1 MRRAGFAAGA
11 VARALLVGAA
21 VTAFVL
27 SAETALG
34 QALPDLQQARTAVEQ
49 RQYVAALEQYER
61 LLQQRPDDADLL
73 IEVARVHGYADRNA
87 EAARLYRRVL
97 QVAPQRRADV
107 LASLAW
113 QTLWAG
119 QGADAV
125 PLFTEWLA
133 RPDADRVEA
142 LDGLGQARQAAGD
155 FSGALQAYRQAHAQA
170 PDNLRLHRRL
180 AMALLWTGDEDGAV
194 RELQA
199 LSARA
204 PADRDLAWALA
215 NARNFAG
222 QHRLALQ
229 GFVRWPAPT
238 HPGEKADVARAWR
251 WAGYEERA
259 LPLLQGQTDEQAV
272 WLRDWRVRREL
283 APYGYASVERAE
295 DRDGLVARAQVLG
308 AGWHPAPGATAEFNL
323 RRLQLD
329 DGFGQPE
336 GTQLQGL
343 LRWRVGEPDSRWGT
357 VWPTLALRVNR
368 LPGWQTLSPTARL
381 RWLPQDRLR
390 VDAEATRELVE
401 APRAVAN
408 RVTVDVASLGVD
420 ARVDARWGW
429 AGSAALLR
437 FDDGTTRVRVLGRLD
452 RLLQARP
459 RLTAGLEFNAFDRVS
474 GSQGLD
480 RGYWNP
486 RRYTEGRAFVA
497 MSADWRP
504 LDLDARLGLG
514 LSREVDDSGRASSGR
529 PHQWELGLG
538 ADLAPA
544 LRVRLAMGGAGQG
557 LGLQGGGAGYWRRY
571 VNLSASGWF

>member
-1 MRRAGFAAGA
+1 MRRAALR
-11 VARALLVGAA
+11 ARAAA
-21 VTAFVL
+21 CAVLCTA
-27 SAETALG
+27 ALAG
-34 QALPDLQQARTAVEQ
+34 GALPVTVKAQPAASLQQARAAVDQ
-49 RQYVAALEQYER
+49 RQYAAALVLYDA

-73 IEVARVHGYADRNA
+73 IEVARVQGYADRNA

-97 QVAPQRRADV
+97 AVAPQRRADV
-107 LASLAW
+107 LGSLAW

-125 PLFTEWLA
+125 PLFSEWLA
-133 RPDADRVEA
+133 RPGTDRVDA

-155 FSGALQAYRQAHAQA
+155 FAGALQAYREAHALA

-180 AMALLWTGDEDGAV
+180 AMALLWTGEEDAAV
-194 RELQA
+194 RELQQ

-215 NARNFAG
+215 NAHNFAG

-229 GFVRWPAPT
+229 GFARWPAPT
-238 HPGEKADVARAWR
+238 HPGERADLARAWR
-251 WAGYEERA
+251 WAGYEDRA
-259 LPLLQGQTDEQAV
+259 WPLLQGQTDDQAR
-272 WLRDWRVRREL
+272 WLRDWRVQREL
-283 APYGYASVERAE
+283 SPYGYGSVERAE

-308 AGWHPAPGATAEFNL
+308 AGWHPAPGATVEFQG
-323 RRLQLD
+323 RALQLD
-329 DGFGQPE
+329 DSAGQPQ
-336 GTQLQGL
+336 GHQFQGL

-357 VWPTLALRVNR
+357 WWPTVALRVNR

-381 RWLPQDRLR
+381 RWVPQDRLR
-390 VDAEATRELVE
+390 LDAEATRELVE

-408 RVTVDVASLGVD
+408 RVTVDVVSLGVD
-420 ARVDARWGW
+420 ARVDTRWGW
-429 AGSAALLR
+429 AGSAAVLR
-437 FDDGTTRVRVLGRLD
+437 FDDGTTRVRVLGRADHQLH
-452 RLLQARP
+452 ARP
-459 RLTAGLEFNAFDRVS
+459 RVTAGVEVNAFDRVS
-474 GSQGLD
+474 GPVGVD

-497 MSADWRP
+497 LAADWRP
-504 LDLDARLGLG
+504 LDLDARVGLG
-514 LSREVDDSGRASSGR
+514 TSREVDDGGRASTGR

-557 LGLQGGGAGYWRRY
+557 LGLSGGGAGYWRRY